1 LFYTDTDMPEF
12 PSLTFLPVKGLLIHE
27 RHDATRTHPLVLR
40 MRSSGVFR
48 NPPVVSPLQDGSGRY
63 MVLDGANRVTALGQM
78 GFPHALVQVVEPDD
92 PGLIL
97 QTWNHTVWELNPARF
112 LRGLRLIPGLQMRPL
127 DDPDARPSLEDE
139 CGVAMVHT
147 NSGRLYALCAQA
159 IDLETRVRLLNDLV
173 DSYKERAR
181 FDRTSLRDARRLAEI
196 YPSFCGLVIFPAF
209 NIHDLLRLAGKAY
222 LLPAGVTRF
231 MIAPRALHLN
241 YPLEELAADKPLEVK
256 NQALHQW
263 LQERL
268 AHKGVRYYAEPTYL
282 FDE

>member
-1 LFYTDTDMPEF
+1 MPEF
-12 PSLTFLPVKGLLIHE
+12 PSLTFLPVNSLLIHE

-40 MRSSGVFR
+40 MRSSGVLR

-63 MVLDGANRVTALGQM
+63 MVLDGANRVTALDHM

-97 QTWNHTVWELNPARF
+97 HTWNHTVWELNPDRF
-112 LRGLRLIPGLQMRPL
+112 MRGLRLIPGLHLQRL
-127 DDPDARPSLEDE
+127 DDPDAQPSLEDE
-139 CGVAMVHT
+139 CGVSLVD
-147 NSGRLYALCAQA
+147 NGRGALYTLCAEVA
-159 IDLETRVRLLNDLV
+159 DLETRVWLLNKLV

-181 FDRTSLRDARRLAEI
+181 FDRTSLRDARRLADI

-209 NIHDLLRLAGKAY
+209 NIHELLRLAGKAY

-231 MIAPRALHLN
+231 LIAPRALHLN
-241 YPLEELAADKPLEVK
+241 YPLDELAAAKPLEEK
-256 NQALHQW
+256 NQALHHW
-263 LQERL
+263 IQERL

>member
-1 LFYTDTDMPEF
+1 MPEF
-12 PSLTFLPVKGLLIHE
+12 PSLAFLPVEGLLIHE

-48 NPPVVSPLQDGSGRY
+48 NPPVVSPLQDGSSRY

-97 QTWNHTVWELNPARF
+97 HTWNHTVWELNPARF
-112 LRGLRLIPGLQMRPL
+112 LHGLRLIPGLQLRRL
-127 DDPDARPSLEDE
+127 DDPAAQPSLEDE
-139 CGVAMVHT
+139 CGVVMVHT
-147 NSGRLYALCAQA
+147 GHGRLYALCAEV
-159 IDLETRVRLLNDLV
+159 IDLEARVRLLNDLV

-209 NIHDLLRLAGKAY
+209 NIHDLLRLAGQAY

-241 YPLEELAADKPLEVK
+241 YPLEELAADKPLEEK
-256 NQALHQW
+256 NQALHHW
-263 LQERL
+263 IQERL

>member
-1 LFYTDTDMPEF
+1 MPEF
-12 PSLTFLPVKGLLIHE
+12 PSLTFLPVASLLIHE
-27 RHDATRTHPLVLR
+27 RHDASRTHPLVLR

-48 NPPVVSPLQDGSGRY
+48 NPPIVSPLLDGSGRY

-78 GFPHALVQVVEPDD
+78 GFLHALVQVVEPDD

-97 QTWNHTVWELNPARF
+97 HTWNHTVWELNPARF
-112 LRGLRLIPGLQMRPL
+112 LRSLRLISGLHMRRL
-127 DDPDARPSLEDE
+127 DDPDAQPSLEDE
-139 CGVAMVHT
+139 CGLALVHT
-147 NSGRLYALCAQA
+147 GRGHLYALCAQVT
-159 IDLETRVRLLNDLV
+159 DLETRVRLLNELV
-173 DSYKERAR
+173 DSYKDRAR
-181 FDRTSLRDARRLAEI
+181 FDRTSLRDARRLVDI

-209 NIHDLLRLAGKAY
+209 NIHDLLRLAGQAY

-241 YPLEELAADKPLEVK
+241 YPLEELAVDRPLEEK
-256 NQALHQW
+256 NRALHQW
-263 LQERL
+263 IQDRL